1 MGRFDALT
9 QLEEPKKTPPY
20 QEVTPPSKTRQPTR
34 ATTISYKP
42 KKTNDDSSDTHNQG
56 QEQQEQSQE
65 KNDTHPLT
73 SKIQLQKEEK
83 QIHHDTMI
91 PRHHDTTTPFNHDT
105 MVSENDDNIFEQV
118 RKSVKQIG
126 KEAATHR
133 FTLDEKN
140 ELADIEYTYKR
151 QGIRTSENEIT
162 RIAINYFIEDYRQNG
177 EQSILAKILKRL
189 NS

>member
-1 MGRFDALT
+1 MT
-9 QLEEPKKTPPY
+9 
-20 QEVTPPSKTRQPTR
+20 
-34 ATTISYKP
+34 
-42 KKTNDDSSDTHNQG
+42 
-56 QEQQEQSQE
+56 
-65 KNDTHPLT
+65 
-73 SKIQLQKEEK
+73 
-83 QIHHDTMI
+83 
-91 PRHHDTTTPFNHDT
+91 PRHHDTTIPFNHDT
-105 MVSENDDNIFEQV
+105 TTPLENDLFETV

-133 FTLDEKN
+133 FTLEEKN

-177 EQSILAKILKRL
+177 EQSLLAKILERL

>member
-1 MGRFDALT
+1 MSGVYTNIA
-9 QLEEPKKTPPY
+9 KK
-20 QEVTPPSKTRQPTR
+20 R
-34 ATTISYKP
+34 I
-42 KKTNDDSSDTHNQG
+42 
-56 QEQQEQSQE
+56 EQSQE
-65 KNDTHPLT
+65 ASQAT
-73 SKIQLQKEEK
+73 SKVTEPQQPYSSVAEVKNQNAKQQEHLQNRNITNPTSSQTQQKNEK
-83 QIHHDTMI
+83 QIHTDTM
-91 PRHHDTTTPFNHDT
+91 TPFNHDT
-105 MVSENDDNIFEQV
+105 TTPSLDDGVFESV

-162 RIAINYFIEDYRQNG
+162 RIAINYFIEDYRHNG
-177 EQSILAKILKRL
+177 EESLLAKILKRL